1 MFGLTT
7 KIQKMRKNSISHET
21 PAIGNVL
28 LADRAFEKLIFKSY
42 GQDKNYDRLRHN
54 ILNIRQSM
62 FDRHKCFKSMSLKR
76 QFEYCET
83 IGVIAVHTQLQHMN
97 ENRPL
102 TLPEDKRYKYSIDRD
117 WQDVNYVE
125 LQPFR

>member
-1 MFGLTT
+1 MHKDNL
-7 KIQKMRKNSISHET
+7 KNENPT
-21 PAIGNVL
+21 DANNV
-28 LADRAFEKLIFKSY
+28 LADRAFERLIFKSY
-42 GQDKNYDRLRHN
+42 GQDENYDRLRHN
-54 ILNIRQSM
+54 LLNIRQSM
-62 FDRHKCFKSMSLKR
+62 LDRHKCFKSMSVKR
-76 QFEYCET
+76 QYEYCET

-117 WQDVNYVE
+117 WKEIKYVE

>member
-1 MFGLTT
+1 MENQTSINHQKPPFG
-7 KIQKMRKNSISHET
+7 KKMLS
-21 PAIGNVL
+21 
-28 LADRAFEKLIFKSY
+28 DRAFEKLIFKSY
-42 GQDKNYDRLRHN
+42 GQDNNYDRLKHN

-62 FDRHKCFKSMSLKR
+62 IDRHKCFKSMSLKR

-102 TLPEDKRYKYSIDRD
+102 TLPEDKYYKYSIDRD
-117 WQDVNYVE
+117 WKDVKYVE

>member
-1 MFGLTT
+1 MQEVTV
-7 KIQKMRKNSISHET
+7 KHENT
-21 PAIGNVL
+21 AIGNVL

-54 ILNIRQSM
+54 LLNIRQSL
-62 FDRHKCFKSMSLKR
+62 FDRHKCFKSMPLKR

-83 IGVIAVHTQLQHMN
+83 IGVIAVHTQLQYMN

-102 TLPEDKRYKYSIDRD
+102 TLSEDKRYKYSIDRD
-117 WQDVNYVE
+117 WQDVKYVE
-125 LQPFR
+125 LQHDR

>member
-1 MFGLTT
+1 MENKTLT
-7 KIQKMRKNSISHET
+7 NHEN
-21 PAIGNVL
+21 GNDANRL

-42 GQDKNYDRLRHN
+42 GQDKSYDRLRHN

-117 WQDVNYVE
+117 WKDVKYVE